1 MEQETAGSGF
11 TPPEEA
17 AEVTPAENTSAAEL
31 TIEEQGA
38 SMRLR
43 AVTRA
48 LISAAQD
55 EDEELRLRSSESL
68 ARLGQ
73 AHPLT
78 VMAEWLTVFTS
89 ARDLRGKGQKKK
101 DSGQGSVVMD

>member
-1 MEQETAGSGF
+1 MEQETAGNSV
-11 TPPEEA
+11 TPSEEA
-17 AEVTPAENTSAAEL
+17 AVVTPE
-31 TIEEQGA
+31 TIEDQGA

-48 LISAAQD
+48 LISAALD

-73 AHPLT
+73 VHPLT

-89 ARDLRGKGQKKK
+89 ARDLKGKGQKKK
-101 DSGQGSVVMD
+101 DSGQAVLS